1 MYKDENRVSEVKNIV
16 KQINDFI
23 SAVAATKTTWKVGD
37 FFLPLKLILPVA
49 SQHFPLLWKHYIL
62 SSQGL

>member
-1 MYKDENRVSEVKNIV
+1 MYTDENRVSEVKNIV

-23 SAVAATKTTWKVGD
+23 SAAAATKSTWKVGD

-49 SQHFPLLWKHYIL
+49 SQHLLL
-62 SSQGL
+62 L